1 MSVVLVDKY
10 VKNFVGEHEY
20 ANIQG
25 AISAAHEAFVNKSGA
40 GKFFL
45 GALLGA
51 AAGAIAGKFMSDKIE
66 KCECDEDECG
76 CGCEGECECN
86 KEEKPVEKPTEKKTE
101 KKSTNKK

>member
-40 GKFFL
+40 GSISCS
-45 GALLGA
+45 ALLLTRHPFTELCHPLHHLEPHL
-51 AAGAIAGKFMSDKIE
+51 IAGGIGDDPGLFLCQNTVPIRLARA
-66 KCECDEDECG
+66 
-76 CGCEGECECN
+76 
-86 KEEKPVEKPTEKKTE
+86 
-101 KKSTNKK
+101 